1 MKRFAKLTIVAIV
14 ALWFVGTAN
23 AAMIRGE
30 IGMMG
35 YGTTG
40 FDTLTAD
47 FVPAP
52 FATMI
57 SGVTLDFDTYI
68 DVGDSVA
75 FNSFIFDPW
84 TPPVALWSVGGFTF
98 QLDSVLVTLQT
109 ADQLALV
116 GSGVVQGNSFD
127 STPGNWSMS
136 IDSSDSFFT
145 FSSATAAVPEAS
157 ILMLLGTGLI
167 GVAFYT
173 RRRK

>member
-1 MKRFAKLTIVAIV
+1 MKKFAKLIIIAIV

-40 FDTLTAD
+40 FDTLTTD
-47 FVPAP
+47 IVPAP

-68 DVGDSVA
+68 NIGDSVV
-75 FNSFIFDPW
+75 FNGFTFDPFS
-84 TPPVALWSVGGFTF
+84 TVDPLWSVGGFTF
-98 QLDSVLVTLQT
+98 RLDSVLVTLQT

-116 GSGVVQGNSFD
+116 GSGVVYGNSFD
-127 STPGNWSMS
+127 NTPGNWSMS
-136 IDSSDSFFT
+136 IDSSDSFFQ

>member
-1 MKRFAKLTIVAIV
+1 MKKFAKLTIVVIV
-14 ALWFVGTAN
+14 SLWIVGTAN

-30 IGMMG
+30 IGMIG
-35 YGTTG
+35 FGTSS

-52 FATMI
+52 FATTI
-57 SGVTLDFDTYI
+57 AGVTLDFDTYI
-68 DVGDSVA
+68 GIGDPVV
-75 FNSFIFDPW
+75 FNGFIFDPW
-84 TPPVALWSVGGFTF
+84 TPPVDLWSVGGFTF

-116 GSGVVQGNSFD
+116 GSGVVKGNSFD
-127 STPGNWSMS
+127 DTPGNWSMS

-145 FSSATAAVPEAS
+145 FSSVTAVPEAS